1 MKNLNDCSLSELIKI
16 KEATDKADYPLRYAA
31 VCQQISKREGAQ
43 QCLGTVPSPRRN
55 SHDIVPIN
63 PWFIRFI
70 AVVTIGGCFIGLT
83 TIINHLMSPQG
94 VFSYVVFALFIL
106 TFMLGIVISIRL
118 LERCSV
124 GALTDNRNFWAIQIF
139 FFSSPLMAYQLTNGL
154 LINIWITN
162 TDGLQHGFMIGSAF
176 SLNFLNMNQPW
187 AIGINMV
194 AIAITLYIQLSLN
207 KFNKHQRTT
216 TPAV

>member
-1 MKNLNDCSLSELIKI
+1 MKNLNDCSLPELTEIRD
-16 KEATDKADYPLRYAA
+16 ATDRAEFPLRYAA
-31 VCQQISKREGAQ
+31 VCEQISKKERVH
-43 QCLGTVPSPRRN
+43 QCLGTS
-55 SHDIVPIN
+55 SDAHDSKADIVPIN

-70 AVVTIGGCFIGLT
+70 SVVTIGGCFIGLT

-94 VFSYVVFALFIL
+94 IFSYVIFALFIV
-106 TFMLGIVISIRL
+106 TFLIGIVISIRL
-118 LERCSV
+118 IERCSL

-162 TDGLQHGFMIGSAF
+162 TDGVQHGFMIGSAF

-194 AIAITLYIQLSLN
+194 AIAITFYIQLSLN
-207 KFNKHQRTT
+207 KFNKQQAL
-216 TPAV
+216 PSQ